1 MVLAEVGLGAFPPGA
16 HEPVIQTGA
25 DGGAY
30 QRNHATRP
38 LLNHLSAGARGDTL
52 DDAWDELVD
61 NFFLQKFA
69 ADIDSGRAGGGDP
82 EFGDFAIGVELKT
95 VNQAQLLNRAHGDGG
110 KDAEIGDDG
119 DQPAKAEAG
128 ALNGCESHSA
138 VNYIVGHRVEFAYL
152 ERIYS
157 VIAADGH
164 PVSSSE
170 LYQESCRINLNRGV
184 GARQARDQRLFGA
197 SAQPRFG
204 FRIGHCINHSAARR
218 RMPSGHSSPCASIT
232 VTPKNIMS
240 TGKLQIVPLG
250 GLGEFG
256 MNCMAVRWGDDI
268 IVIDAGL
275 MFPEAELLGVDI
287 VVPDIS
293 YLIENRQRVR
303 GIILTHGHEDH
314 IGALPWILS
323 ELKVPVWGT
332 EFTLA
337 YVEDKLDEHG
347 LLEDADLREMHAGER
362 FKAGVFTVHP
372 IRVTHSLVDCV
383 ALAIHTP
390 LGVIIH
396 TGDFKV
402 DPTPTDNHLFDLHS
416 FAEYGKQ
423 GVLAL
428 FQDSTNVERK
438 GYTPSE
444 RAVRRKFD
452 EVFAHT
458 QRRLFISCFSSSIH
472 RIRLAVELAHQHG
485 RKVAFVG
492 RSMNNSAEIAED
504 LGYLEIPDGLVINP
518 GEMKNFPPEKVCVMI
533 SGTQGE
539 PMSALSRAAVDNHKH
554 AKIEKGD
561 TVVLSSRIIPG
572 NEKTI
577 YRMIDHLFRREAHV
591 IYEDS
596 TSPPIHVSGHA
607 SQEELKLIINL
618 VKPKYFIPVHGEYRQ
633 LKLHAEMAGA
643 MHSSVGK
650 VMLIES
656 GDILEFDEHNARKAG
671 RVNVGR
677 VCIDSGSR
685 TDVVEDLII
694 KDRRHLSEDGI
705 VLPIIAIN
713 KLTGR
718 VETAPEIV
726 TRGFNPGEDGLLDG
740 ARRIVEDTLAH
751 SSEEEKADYGVI
763 KEKIRADLKRYISR
777 QTQKRPLIMPVILEI

>member
-1 MVLAEVGLGAFPPGA
+1 
-16 HEPVIQTGA
+16 
-25 DGGAY
+25 
-30 QRNHATRP
+30 
-38 LLNHLSAGARGDTL
+38 
-52 DDAWDELVD
+52 
-61 NFFLQKFA
+61 
-69 ADIDSGRAGGGDP
+69 
-82 EFGDFAIGVELKT
+82 
-95 VNQAQLLNRAHGDGG
+95 
-110 KDAEIGDDG
+110 
-119 DQPAKAEAG
+119 
-128 ALNGCESHSA
+128 
-138 VNYIVGHRVEFAYL
+138 
-152 ERIYS
+152 
-157 VIAADGH
+157 
-164 PVSSSE
+164 
-170 LYQESCRINLNRGV
+170 
-184 GARQARDQRLFGA
+184 
-197 SAQPRFG
+197 
-204 FRIGHCINHSAARR
+204 
-218 RMPSGHSSPCASIT
+218 MPSG
-232 VTPKNIMS
+232 
-240 TGKLQIVPLG
+240 KLQLVPLG

-303 GIILTHGHEDH
+303 AIVLTHGHEDH

-323 ELKVPVWGT
+323 ELNVPVWGT

-347 LLEDADLREMHAGER
+347 LLENADLREIRTGER
-362 FKAGVFTVHP
+362 FKVGAFTIHP
-372 IRVTHSLVDCV
+372 IQVTHSLVDCV
-383 ALAIHTP
+383 ALAVHTP
-390 LGVIIH
+390 LGVVIH

-402 DPTPTDNHLFDLHS
+402 DPTPTDNKLFDLHG
-416 FAEYGKQ
+416 FAEYGKE

-428 FQDSTNVERK
+428 LQDSTNVERK

-452 EVFAHT
+452 EVFART
-458 QRRLFISCFSSSIH
+458 ERRLFISCFSSSIH
-472 RIRLAVELAHQHG
+472 RIKLAVELAHEHG
-485 RKVAFVG
+485 RKIAFIG
-492 RSMNNSAEIAED
+492 RSMNSSAEIAED
-504 LGYLEIPDGLVINP
+504 LGYVEIPEGLLIHP
-518 GEMKNFPPEKVCVMI
+518 GEMKNFAPQKVCVLI

-572 NEKTI
+572 NEKAI

-591 IYEDS
+591 IYEDGS
-596 TSPPIHVSGHA
+596 SPPIHVSGHA

-618 VKPKYFIPVHGEYRQ
+618 VKPRYFIPVHGEYRQ

-643 MHSSVGK
+643 MHGSVGK
-650 VMLIES
+650 VILIES
-656 GDILEFDEHNARKAG
+656 GDVLEFDELGARKVG

-694 KDRRHLSEDGI
+694 EDRRHISEDGI

-713 KLTGR
+713 KLTGE

-726 TRGFNPGEDGLLDG
+726 TRGFNTGEDGLMDG
-740 ARRIVEDTLAH
+740 AKQIVMQTLDV
-751 SSEEEKADYGVI
+751 SSDEEKADYGVI
-763 KEKIRADLKRYISR
+763 KEKIRADLKRYISK
-777 QTQKRPLIMPVILEI
+777 QTQRRPLIMPVILEI

>member
-1 MVLAEVGLGAFPPGA
+1 
-16 HEPVIQTGA
+16 
-25 DGGAY
+25 
-30 QRNHATRP
+30 
-38 LLNHLSAGARGDTL
+38 
-52 DDAWDELVD
+52 
-61 NFFLQKFA
+61 
-69 ADIDSGRAGGGDP
+69 
-82 EFGDFAIGVELKT
+82 
-95 VNQAQLLNRAHGDGG
+95 
-110 KDAEIGDDG
+110 
-119 DQPAKAEAG
+119 
-128 ALNGCESHSA
+128 
-138 VNYIVGHRVEFAYL
+138 
-152 ERIYS
+152 
-157 VIAADGH
+157 
-164 PVSSSE
+164 
-170 LYQESCRINLNRGV
+170 
-184 GARQARDQRLFGA
+184 
-197 SAQPRFG
+197 
-204 FRIGHCINHSAARR
+204 
-218 RMPSGHSSPCASIT
+218 MPSG
-232 VTPKNIMS
+232 
-240 TGKLQIVPLG
+240 KLHVVPLG

-256 MNCMAVRWGDDI
+256 MNCMAMRWEDDI

-293 YLIENRQRVR
+293 YLTENRDKVR

-323 ELKVPVWGT
+323 ELNVPVWGT

-347 LLEDADLREMHAGER
+347 LLDDADLREIKANER
-362 FKAGVFTVHP
+362 FKIGPFTIHP
-372 IRVTHSLVDCV
+372 IQVTHSLVDCV

-402 DPTPTDNHLFDLHS
+402 DPTPTDNKLFDLHS
-416 FAEYGKQ
+416 FAEYGKE

-428 FQDSTNVERK
+428 FQDSTNVERR

-452 EVFAHT
+452 EVFART
-458 QRRLFISCFSSSIH
+458 ERRLFISCFSSSIH
-472 RIRLAVELAHQHG
+472 RIKLAVELAWEHG
-485 RKVAFVG
+485 RKVAFIG
-492 RSMNNSAEIAED
+492 RSMNSSAEIAED
-504 LGYLEIPDGLVINP
+504 LGYIDIPEGLLIHP
-518 GEMKNFPPEKVCVMI
+518 GEMKNFAPEKVCVLI

-539 PMSALSRAAVDNHKH
+539 PMSAMSRAAVDNHKH

-572 NEKTI
+572 NEKAI

-591 IYEDS
+591 IYEDGS
-596 TSPPIHVSGHA
+596 SPPIHVSGHA

-618 VKPKYFIPVHGEYRQ
+618 VKPRFFIPVHGEYRQ

-643 MHSSVGK
+643 MHGSVGK

-656 GDILEFDEHNARKAG
+656 GDVLEFDETGARKAG

-677 VCIDSGSR
+677 ICIDSGSR

-694 KDRRHLSEDGI
+694 KDRRHISEDGI

-713 KLTGR
+713 KLTGK
-718 VETAPEIV
+718 VETPPEIV
-726 TRGFNPGEDGLLDG
+726 SRGFAAGEDGFMDEARQIVIQTLD
-740 ARRIVEDTLAH
+740 V

-763 KEKIRADLKRYISR
+763 KEKIRADLKRFISK
-777 QTQKRPLIMPVILEI
+777 QTQRRPLIMPVILEI

>member
-1 MVLAEVGLGAFPPGA
+1 
-16 HEPVIQTGA
+16 
-25 DGGAY
+25 
-30 QRNHATRP
+30 
-38 LLNHLSAGARGDTL
+38 
-52 DDAWDELVD
+52 
-61 NFFLQKFA
+61 
-69 ADIDSGRAGGGDP
+69 
-82 EFGDFAIGVELKT
+82 
-95 VNQAQLLNRAHGDGG
+95 
-110 KDAEIGDDG
+110 
-119 DQPAKAEAG
+119 
-128 ALNGCESHSA
+128 
-138 VNYIVGHRVEFAYL
+138 
-152 ERIYS
+152 
-157 VIAADGH
+157 
-164 PVSSSE
+164 
-170 LYQESCRINLNRGV
+170 
-184 GARQARDQRLFGA
+184 
-197 SAQPRFG
+197 
-204 FRIGHCINHSAARR
+204 
-218 RMPSGHSSPCASIT
+218 MP
-232 VTPKNIMS
+232 

-256 MNCMAVRWGDDI
+256 MNCMAVRYGDDI
-268 IVIDAGL
+268 LVIDAGL

-293 YLIENRQRVR
+293 YLTENRHRVR
-303 GIILTHGHEDH
+303 GIVLTHGHEDH

-323 ELKVPVWGT
+323 DLNVPVWGT

-347 LLEDADLREMHAGER
+347 LLEDADLREMRPNER

-416 FAEYGKQ
+416 FAEYGKT

-428 FQDSTNVERK
+428 FQDSTNIERK

-452 EVFAHT
+452 EIFAHT
-458 QRRLFISCFSSSIH
+458 KRRLFISCFSSSIH
-472 RIRLAVELAHQHG
+472 RIKLAVELAHAHG
-485 RKVAFVG
+485 RKVAFIG
-492 RSMNNSAEIAED
+492 RSMNNSSEIAED
-504 LGYLEIPDGLVINP
+504 LGYIEVPDGLVINP
-518 GEMKNFPPEKVCVMI
+518 GEMKNFPPEKVCVLI

-554 AKIEKGD
+554 AKIEKND

-591 IYEDS
+591 IYDDGS
-596 TSPPIHVSGHA
+596 YPPVHVSGHA
-607 SQEELKLIINL
+607 SQDELKLIINL
-618 VKPKYFIPVHGEYRQ
+618 AKPKFFIPVHGEYRQ
-633 LKLHAEMAGA
+633 LKLHAEMAA
-643 MHSSVGK
+643 SMTESVGK
-650 VMLIES
+650 VMLLES
-656 GDILEFDEHNARKAG
+656 GDVLEFDEHGARKAG
-671 RVNVGR
+671 KVNVGR
-677 VCIDSGSR
+677 VCIDSGNR

-713 KLTGR
+713 KLSGK
-718 VETAPEIV
+718 VETSFEIV
-726 TRGFNPGEDGLLDG
+726 TRGFNPGDDGLMAG
-740 ARRIVEDTLAH
+740 AKRMLEDTLAH

-763 KEKIRADLKRYISR
+763 KEKIRADLKRYISKE
-777 QTQKRPLIMPVILEI
+777 TQRRPLIMPVILEI

>member
-1 MVLAEVGLGAFPPGA
+1 M
-16 HEPVIQTGA
+16 
-25 DGGAY
+25 
-30 QRNHATRP
+30 
-38 LLNHLSAGARGDTL
+38 
-52 DDAWDELVD
+52 
-61 NFFLQKFA
+61 
-69 ADIDSGRAGGGDP
+69 
-82 EFGDFAIGVELKT
+82 
-95 VNQAQLLNRAHGDGG
+95 
-110 KDAEIGDDG
+110 
-119 DQPAKAEAG
+119 
-128 ALNGCESHSA
+128 
-138 VNYIVGHRVEFAYL
+138 
-152 ERIYS
+152 
-157 VIAADGH
+157 
-164 PVSSSE
+164 
-170 LYQESCRINLNRGV
+170 
-184 GARQARDQRLFGA
+184 A
-197 SAQPRFG
+197 S
-204 FRIGHCINHSAARR
+204 
-218 RMPSGHSSPCASIT
+218 
-232 VTPKNIMS
+232 
-240 TGKLQIVPLG
+240 GKLQVVPLG

-293 YLIENRQRVR
+293 YLLENRQRVR

-314 IGALPWILS
+314 IGALPWMLS
-323 ELKVPVWGT
+323 ELNVPVWGT

-347 LLEDADLREMHAGER
+347 LLDDSDLREMRPNER
-362 FKAGVFTVHP
+362 FKVGPFTVHP
-372 IRVTHSLVDCV
+372 IQVTHSLVDCV

-402 DPTPTDNHLFDLHS
+402 DPTPTDNRLFDLHS
-416 FAEYGKQ
+416 FAEYGKE

-452 EVFAHT
+452 EVFART
-458 QRRLFISCFSSSIH
+458 ERRLFISCFSSSIH
-472 RIRLAVELAHQHG
+472 RIKLAVEMAWQHG
-485 RKVAFVG
+485 RKVAFIG
-492 RSMNNSAEIAED
+492 RSMTSSAEIAED
-504 LGYLEIPDGLVINP
+504 LGYIEVPEGLIIHP
-518 GEMKNFPPEKVCVMI
+518 GEMKNFAPEKVCVLI

-539 PMSALSRAAVDNHKH
+539 PMSALSRAAVNNHKH

-591 IYEDS
+591 IYDDG

-618 VKPKYFIPVHGEYRQ
+618 VKPRYFIPVHGEYRQ
-633 LKLHAEMAGA
+633 LKLHAELAGS
-643 MHSSVGK
+643 MHSSVGN
-650 VMLIES
+650 VILIES
-656 GDILEFDEHNARKAG
+656 GDVLEFDELGARKAG

-685 TDVVEDLII
+685 TDVVEDLVI
-694 KDRRHLSEDGI
+694 KDRRHLSEDGF

-718 VETAPEIV
+718 VETSPEIV
-726 TRGFNPGEDGLLDG
+726 TRGFASEEDEVISG
-740 ARRIVEDTLAH
+740 ARQIVTQTLDA
-751 SSEEEKADYGVI
+751 SSDEEKADYGVI
-763 KEKIRADLKRYISR
+763 KEKIRADLKRYISK

>member
-1 MVLAEVGLGAFPPGA
+1 MGYP
-16 HEPVIQTGA
+16 
-25 DGGAY
+25 
-30 QRNHATRP
+30 
-38 LLNHLSAGARGDTL
+38 
-52 DDAWDELVD
+52 
-61 NFFLQKFA
+61 
-69 ADIDSGRAGGGDP
+69 
-82 EFGDFAIGVELKT
+82 
-95 VNQAQLLNRAHGDGG
+95 
-110 KDAEIGDDG
+110 
-119 DQPAKAEAG
+119 
-128 ALNGCESHSA
+128 
-138 VNYIVGHRVEFAYL
+138 
-152 ERIYS
+152 
-157 VIAADGH
+157 
-164 PVSSSE
+164 
-170 LYQESCRINLNRGV
+170 
-184 GARQARDQRLFGA
+184 
-197 SAQPRFG
+197 
-204 FRIGHCINHSAARR
+204 
-218 RMPSGHSSPCASIT
+218 MP
-232 VTPKNIMS
+232 
-240 TGKLQIVPLG
+240 TGKLQIIPLG

-293 YLIENRQRVR
+293 YLIENRQRIR
-303 GIILTHGHEDH
+303 GIVLTHGHEDP

-323 ELKVPVWGT
+323 ELNVPVWGT

-347 LLEDADLREMHAGER
+347 LLDDADLREMRPNER
-362 FKAGVFTVHP
+362 FKAGGFTVHP
-372 IRVTHSLVDCV
+372 IHVPHSLVDRG

-402 DPTPTDNHLFDLHS
+402 DPTPTDNKLFDLPS
-416 FAEYGKQ
+416 FAEYGKT

-458 QRRLFISCFSSSIH
+458 KRRLFISCFSSSIH
-472 RIRLAVELAHQHG
+472 RIKLAVELAWQHG
-485 RKVAFVG
+485 RKVAFAG

-504 LGYLEIPDGLVINP
+504 LGYIEIPEGLLIHP
-518 GEMKNFPPEKVCVMI
+518 GEMKNFPPEKVCVLI
-533 SGTQGE
+533 SGPQGE

-561 TVVLSSRIIPG
+561 TVMLSSRIIPG
-572 NEKTI
+572 NEKSI

-591 IYEDS
+591 IYDDGS
-596 TSPPIHVSGHA
+596 TPPIHVSGHA

-618 VKPKYFIPVHGEYRQ
+618 VKPRYFIPVHGEYRQ
-633 LKLHAEMAGA
+633 LKLHAELAA
-643 MHSSVGK
+643 SMHRSVGS

-656 GDILEFDEHNARKAG
+656 GDILEFDELGARKAG

-685 TDVVEDLII
+685 TDVVEDLVIR
-694 KDRRHLSEDGI
+694 DRRHLSEDGI

-713 KLTGR
+713 KLSGR
-718 VETAPEIV
+718 VESTPEIV
-726 TRGFNPGEDGLLDG
+726 TRGFAVGDNGLMDG
-740 ARRIVEDTLAH
+740 ARQVVMQTLEQ
-751 SSEEEKADYGVI
+751 SSEEEKGDYGVI
-763 KEKIRADLKRYISR
+763 KEKIRADLKRYISK